1 MSDRLL
7 PELDED
13 WRSGERPSLTS
24 ETEILPPESAQ
35 AEMTSV
41 TDWGL
46 IKKKDK
52 LRRTLSRS
60 SSKRPKLP
68 SGMSAGIQSRLGS
81 LRRGAATVRRR

>member
-13 WRSGERPSLTS
+13 WRSDERPSLTS
-24 ETEILPPESAQ
+24 ETEILPPEAAQ

-46 IKKKDK
+46 SKRDR

-60 SSKRPKLP
+60 SSRRPRLP
-68 SGMSAGIQSRLGS
+68 SAMSAGIRSRLGS
-81 LRRGAATVRRR
+81 LRRGAATARRR